1 MGVLLKLEN
10 IISRTIIQENHTE
23 IEKEKIRFGIQ
34 LIVNDIWKILF
45 IYVVALILNCFI
57 PTLITHIIFI
67 ALRQVCFGFH
77 FQNSIVCLIT
87 STISLP
93 IGLYIINTINGSGG
107 RFIFLIGL
115 LSTLVLLLFAPVGT
129 KKRPI
134 FNQNH
139 RNHLRKHVIIRLAIL
154 WIVIFVLKEDFQLF
168 ILYAINLA
176 VISVLTQK
184 ILGGRN
190 YENQKVIIK

>member
-1 MGVLLKLEN
+1 MEVLLKLEN
-10 IISRTIIQENHTE
+10 IISRTLIQENHTE

-34 LIVNDIWKILF
+34 LIVNDLWKILF

-67 ALRQVCFGFH
+67 TLRQVCFGFH

-93 IGLYIINTINGSGG
+93 IGLYIITSINMSDYH
-107 RFIFLIGL
+107 FIFLISL
-115 LSTLVLLLFAPVGT
+115 LSTMILLLFAPVGT
-129 KKRPI
+129 KKRPV

-139 RNHLRKHVIIRLAIL
+139 RNHLRKQVLFRLAIL
-154 WIVIFVLKEDFQLF
+154 WIVILKGDLQLF

-176 VISVLTQK
+176 AISVLTQK
-184 ILGGRN
+184 ILGGIN
-190 YENQKVIIK
+190 YEN